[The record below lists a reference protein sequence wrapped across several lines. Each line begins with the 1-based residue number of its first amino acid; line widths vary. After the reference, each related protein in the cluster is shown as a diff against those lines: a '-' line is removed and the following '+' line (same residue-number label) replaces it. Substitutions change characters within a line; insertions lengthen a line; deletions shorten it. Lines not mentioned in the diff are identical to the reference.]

1 MALDLTA
8 IDDRVLSEP
17 VRRVASSSAPAAMRE
32 VAARGSAPL
41 SPIDL
46 LTALYQLATPWAVDD
61 ELPLTARLARSTAD
75 GLPDGLL
82 AGALASDV
90 DPRVLDFFGRRVI
103 SRPALLQPLLLNRA
117 TADETF
123 ARLAQLCGERELQMI
138 AANEERLLRHPAII
152 AALYMNPKTPMSVAG
167 RAVELAVR
175 NGVTVEGIPGFEDV
189 KAAIGEVTGDA
200 PFDGSDDEVF
210 KTGTV
215 PDEEVAAQA
224 PAPDAE
230 AKEEEEEEDVPIHL
244 MTKIAKIRLAT
255 VGNAFARSVLIR
267 DTSRVVFMAA
277 IKSPQVNDNEVARY
291 ATNRGLSEE
300 VIRYIAGQRHFVRLY
315 TVKLGL
321 INNPKCPLQAAMGL
335 LPHLTA
341 RDLRGVSRSKQIPS
355 QLAIAASNLLRKR
368 DAT

>member
-8 IDDRVLSEP
+8 IDDRVLSDP
-17 VRRVASSSAPAAMRE
+17 VRRVASQSAPAALRE
-32 VAARGSAPL
+32 MAARGSAPL
-41 SPIDL
+41 SPVDL
-46 LTALYQLATPWAVDD
+46 LTALYQLASPWLTDD
-61 ELPLTARLARSTAD
+61 ELPLTARLARSTVD
-75 GLPDGLL
+75 GLPDNLL

-103 SRPALLQPLLLNRA
+103 LRPALLQPLLLNRA

-123 ARLAQLCGERELQMI
+123 ARLAQMCGERELQMI

-189 KAAIGEVTGDA
+189 KAALGEVTTDAA

-210 KTGTV
+210 KSGTV
-215 PDEEVAAQA
+215 PDEEMPAQVAEEQ
-224 PAPDAE
+224 
-230 AKEEEEEEDVPIHL
+230 KEEEEEEDVPIHL

-277 IKSPQVNDNEVARY
+277 IRSPGVNDNEVARY

-300 VIRYIAGQRHFVRLY
+300 VIRYIASQRHFVRLY
-315 TVKLGL
+315 SVKLGL

-341 RDLRGVSRSKQIPS
+341 RDLRGVARSKQIPS
-355 QLAIAASNLLRKR
+355 QLALAAGNLLRKR